1 MRTVVWCDPRPVAG
15 PSAEAGFSMIEVLVS
30 MLMLTGT
37 LLALAQVFTMGLA
50 HASTS
55 SANLVAREKAREA
68 VESVHTARDSKTI
81 TWNEIR
87 NATARLCPGVTQP
100 AGWSNTV
107 GRFIDGVQPG
117 GLHVAGADGLINT
130 AGDDDEPLEEIE
142 HLGDDGR
149 LGTADD
155 WRQPLASYGREIWI
169 CDHSNTLR
177 EIRVTVTY
185 RVGGLQRQYRLS
197 TYISNYS

>member
-1 MRTVVWCDPRPVAG
+1 MDLRHSRP
-15 PSAEAGFSMIEVLVS
+15 EAGFTLIEVLVTLAIIGVLVGMSLFVLPS
-30 MLMLTGT
+30 MVTIAKADSGSSQAVSALRTCRE
-37 LLALAQVFTMGLA
+37 LAITQRRNVE
-50 HASTS
+50 
-55 SANLVAREKAREA
+55 VAFE
-68 VESVHTARDSKTI
+68 
-81 TWNEIR
+81 
-87 NATARLCPGVTQP
+87 
-100 AGWSNTV
+100 
-107 GRFIDGVQPG
+107 GVQRI
-117 GLHVAGADGLINT
+117 VCRRREIDADGLVNT